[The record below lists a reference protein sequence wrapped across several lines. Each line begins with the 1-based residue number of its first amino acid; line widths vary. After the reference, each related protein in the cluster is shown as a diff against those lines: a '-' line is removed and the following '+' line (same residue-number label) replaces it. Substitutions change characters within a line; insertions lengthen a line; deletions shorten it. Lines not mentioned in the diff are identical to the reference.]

1 MLYEDYITKLLDME
15 HMNITGIET
24 NAASILIHV
33 QMKRREAIC
42 PRCGDMTDTVHDYRT
57 QLVKDSPVQG
67 RAVYWQYRKRRYRC
81 NGCGKRFYEKNW
93 LLPKWHRLT
102 NRLALQVI
110 GRLSE
115 KVSRKDIAKEFS
127 VSESTVCRW
136 MNLTEYGKP
145 LKLPEVLSIDEFRG
159 NAGGEKFQCIL
170 TAPIQKRILDILPNC
185 RENHIYEYLKPFEN
199 RNEVKYFI
207 TDMRKEYISMAKHL
221 FPNAKI
227 VIDKFHV
234 IRYCTWALENVRK
247 RVQKSLDPDERKY
260 FKRSRTLLLKHMSE
274 LDPSGKEAVIRMVRS
289 RKDLADAYLLKE
301 KFYAFMD
308 SKNSEEA
315 RSRLHEFG
323 LFAAALDIPEFQP
336 LMSVLRNWSKY
347 ILNSFDCGYTNGF
360 TEGCNNKIKVLK
372 RIAFGYRSFQNLRQR
387 ILLTNDSARYA
398 ANPTPRRA

>member
-1 MLYEDYITKLLDME
+1 MLYEDYTTKLLDME
-15 HMNITGIET
+15 HMTITGIEVNDT
-24 NAASILIHV
+24 SILLHV
-33 QMKRREAIC
+33 EMKRRTAVC
-42 PRCGDMTDTVHDYRT
+42 PCCGDLTDTVHDYRT
-57 QLVKDSPVQG
+57 QQVKDSLVQG
-67 RAVYWQYRKRRYRC
+67 KAVCWRYRKRRYRC
-81 NGCGKRFYEKNW
+81 KSCGKRFFEKNC

-115 KVSRKDIAKEFS
+115 KVSRKDIAKEYG

-145 LKLPEVLSIDEFRG
+145 LQLPEVLSIDEFRG
-159 NAGGEKFQCIL
+159 NTDGEKFQCIL
-170 TAPIQKRILDILPNC
+170 TAPTQKTILDILPNC

-199 RNEVKYFI
+199 RNEVKYFV
-207 TDMRKEYISMAKHL
+207 TDMRKEYIAMAKQL

-234 IRYCTWALENVRK
+234 VRYCTWALENVRK
-247 RVQKSLDPDERKY
+247 RVQKSLSPDERKY

-274 LDPSGKEAVIRMVRS
+274 LSPSGKEAVIRMLRF

-308 SKNSEEA
+308 SKNSKEGRE
-315 RSRLHEFG
+315 RFHEFG
-323 LFAAALDIPEFQP
+323 LFAATVDLPEFEP

-360 TEGCNNKIKVLK
+360 TEGCNNKIKVIK
-372 RIAFGYRSFQNLRQR
+372 RIAFGYRSFRNLRQR
-387 ILLTNDSARYA
+387 ILLTNDPALNA
-398 ANPTPRRA
+398 ANPTPRGT

>member
-1 MLYEDYITKLLDME
+1 MLYEDYTTKLLDME
-15 HMNITGIET
+15 HMNITGMEANET
-24 NAASILIHV
+24 SILLHV
-33 QMKRREAIC
+33 DMKRRPTPC
-42 PRCGDMTDTVHDYRT
+42 PRCGMLTDVVHDYRT

-67 RAVYWQYRKRRYRC
+67 RTVYWRYRKRRYRC
-81 NGCGKRFYEKNW
+81 KSCGKRFIEKNW
-93 LLPKWHRLT
+93 LIPKWHRLT

-115 KVSRKDIAKEFS
+115 KVSRKDIAGEFR

-145 LKLPEVLSIDEFRG
+145 TKLPEVLSIDEFRG

-170 TAPIQKRILDILPNC
+170 TAPEQKKILDILPDC
-185 RENHIYEYLKPFEN
+185 REPHIYEYLKRFSN
-199 RNEVKYFI
+199 REDVRYFV

-221 FPNAKI
+221 FPNARI

-234 IRYCTWALENVRK
+234 ARYCTWALENVRK

-260 FKRSRTLLLKHMSE
+260 FKRSRTLLLKHMSA
-274 LDPSGKEAVIRMVRS
+274 LSPGGKEAVIRMLRF

-308 SKNSEEA
+308 SKDSDEA
-315 RSRLHEFG
+315 RKRLHEFG
-323 LFAAALDIPEFQP
+323 LFSAATDLPEFEP

-347 ILNSFDCGYTNGF
+347 ILNSFDCRYSNGF
-360 TEGCNNKIKVLK
+360 TEGCNNKVKVLK
-372 RIAFGYRSFQNLRQR
+372 RIAFGYRSFANLRQR
-387 ILLTNDSARYA
+387 ILLTNDPPPNA
-398 ANPTPRRA
+398 ANPTPRGA

>member
-1 MLYEDYITKLLDME
+1 MLYEDYITKMLDME

-42 PRCGDMTDTVHDYRT
+42 PSCGDMTDTVHDYRT

-67 RAVYWQYRKRRYRC
+67 RTVYWRYRKRRYRC

-170 TAPIQKRILDILPNC
+170 TAPTQKTILDILPNC

-199 RNEVKYFI
+199 RNEVKYFV
-207 TDMRKEYISMAKHL
+207 TDMRKEYIAMAKQL

-247 RVQKSLDPDERKY
+247 RIQKSLSPDERKY

-323 LFAAALDIPEFQP
+323 LFAAVLDIPEFQP

-387 ILLTNDSARYA
+387 ILLTNDPARYA
-398 ANPTPRRA
+398 ANPTPRGA

>member
-1 MLYEDYITKLLDME
+1 MLYKDYTTKLLDME
-15 HMNITGIET
+15 HMNITDIET
-24 NAASILIHV
+24 NASSILLHV
-33 QMKRREAIC
+33 DMKRRSAKC
-42 PRCGDMTDTVHDYRT
+42 PVCGALTESIHDYRT
-57 QLVKDSPVQG
+57 QLVKDCPVQG
-67 RAVYWQYRKRRYRC
+67 KTVYWQYRKRRYRC
-81 NGCGKRFYEKNW
+81 KNCGKRFYEKNW

-115 KVSRKDIAKEFS
+115 KVSRKDIAKEFQ

-145 LKLPEVLSIDEFRG
+145 AILPEVLSIDEFRG

-170 TAPIQKRILDILPNC
+170 TAPTKKRILDVLPDC
-185 RENHIYEYLKPFEN
+185 KESHIYDYLQPFPN
-199 RNEVKYFI
+199 RNEVRYFVS
-207 TDMRKEYISMAKHL
+207 DMRKEYIAMAKHL

-234 IRYCTWALENVRK
+234 IRYCTWAVENVRK
-247 RVQKSLDPDERKY
+247 RVQKDLSADERKY

-274 LDPSGKEAVIRMVRS
+274 LTPAGKEAVIRMLRF

-308 SKNSEEA
+308 SKDSQQA
-315 RSRLHEFG
+315 RARLHEFG
-323 LFAAALDIPEFQP
+323 LFAAATNLPEFEP
-336 LMSVLRNWSKY
+336 LMSVLRTWSKY

-372 RIAFGYRSFQNLRQR
+372 RIAFGYRNFSNFRQR
-387 ILLTNDSARYA
+387 ILLTNNTPPNA
-398 ANPTPRRA
+398 AAPTPRGA